1 MTSHLTT
8 PDNVVSP
15 PSDMELLLQSH
26 EAEEDQREAAELL
39 GMLVQQDQYVGEV
52 FSIGYETA
60 LVQIH
65 DSNRRDVGGIPGL
78 SFLLA
83 TRITPGE
90 AFDYSR
96 EDSSILLLRVMD
108 AAPLPNDDEATR
120 VRVQA
125 ARQVAGPR
133 EGHWDDAS
141 VMDHNT
147 AGLLSFAGVRCRVI
161 GTFYLHPEEGAL
173 NRLKL
178 RFGSDLSNY
187 YPNRGLKGYKPND
200 RALQRIVN
208 YRESDG
214 AGVGIGEVRYAST
227 NRAFQGVRNVPV
239 TIVPED
245 LLGQKSALFGMTR
258 TGKSNTTKIIA
269 KAVFDLRYEQE
280 SPRRVGQIIF
290 DPNGEYANAN
300 AQDAGG
306 EAPNALKNVWRAHS
320 CGAVEDVVTYAI
332 LSHPNDPN
340 RRMML
345 INFYEDETLDVGKE
359 AINDV
364 LSGESSIYFRNFV
377 QVHIGPVP
385 GRRDSGGDAT
395 RARRR
400 ILAYRALL
408 QRAGFTPPSNL
419 SPVIQNLFSQEL
431 LDAMSSSESSNSGD
445 YLQGANLLRQSNPS
459 WGNVATA
466 MVHLDAFIHDNRS
479 GFSQF
484 DNWYM
489 TGRRNASGDP
499 WADED
504 FKKILRMFGYPNGAR
519 RIADAIPMHTDTVGS
534 DFADDI
540 YQAIVEGK
548 LVIVDQSSGDETV
561 NQSSARRIVQ
571 RIFDGNKEAFRQGLP
586 TEEIPDVIIYA
597 EEAHNLLPSDRETD
611 YRDIWVRTAK
621 EGAKYNLGLV
631 YITQEVS
638 SIQKNILKNTSNWFI
653 GHLNNTDETRELRK
667 FYDFADYEGSILRA
681 QDKGF
686 LRVKTISN
694 PFVVPVQVRE
704 FKLELVQLEDS
715 STQHLNGD

>member
-187 YPNRGLKGYKPND
+187 YPNRGLKVYKPND

>member
-320 CGAVEDVVTYAI
+320 CGAVEDVVTYGI